1 MSSKTVFFRRYST
14 TCAATALALAVLAI
28 PAMRLSAQEPLVLH
42 DGTPL
47 RLRLTRNLSSAEANT
62 GDRVD
67 FEVLED
73 VKVGDV
79 TIVARG
85 ATALGTVTEAQAKRR
100 MGRGGK
106 LDVSIESV
114 RLVDGEKAPLR
125 AIKEGSGKGHVGAM
139 TGAMVATSLVA
150 WPAAP
155 FFLLMHGKDMTIRS
169 GTEITAFT
177 QGDITLDPAKFQ
189 PKPVLS
195 ATAQP
200 AVMRTAP
207 AAARAITN
215 ADILMLRSAGFAD
228 DLLIAK
234 IKSAPGDYRLD
245 TSDII
250 ELKKSQV
257 SEAVIQAMLDA
268 QSRGR

>member
-1 MSSKTVFFRRYST
+1 MSSKTAFFRRHPIT
-14 TCAATALALAVLAI
+14 RAATALALAVLAI
-28 PAMRLSAQEPLVLH
+28 PAMRLTAQEPLVLH

-47 RLRLTRNLSSAEANT
+47 RLRWTRNLSSAEAKT

-79 TIVARG
+79 TVLARG

-100 MGRGGK
+100 MGRGGR

-114 RLVDGEKAPLR
+114 RLVNGEKAPLR
-125 AIKEGSGKGHVGAM
+125 AIREGAGGGHVGAM
-139 TGAMVATSLVA
+139 TGAIVATSLVA

-189 PKPVLS
+189 PKLILA

-207 AAARAITN
+207 AARAITN
-215 ADILMLRSAGFAD
+215 ADIVVLKSAGITD

-234 IKSAPGDYRLD
+234 IK
-245 TSDII
+245 
-250 ELKKSQV
+250 
-257 SEAVIQAMLDA
+257 
-268 QSRGR
+268 